1 MNFCSQGLTGIT
13 VHSTTPQHKFPF
25 LHRIRYQNESHE
37 GCSPSVPPALR
48 QTARMNW
55 TDSWQCLPD
64 HRKYQERGHLPQK
77 WSQEICLLLLVY
89 DLQQGS
95 CCMCPGSN
103 RKCQGC
109 RDCRALFWA
118 VSLLH
123 PPGVTAV
130 SIAYVSRANFWT
142 SLNADAITRCC
153 ARSFRVEQK
162 VFPSCGQRTLEKA
175 TNDTKILKVPK
186 MVFMICLINPG
197 KPGLNFYNTSKK
209 QAACL
214 SGVTKYVQS
223 VR

>member
-89 DLQQGS
+89 DLRQGS

-142 SLNADAITRCC
+142 SLNVPMRSHDAVRAHFGLSRKFSPAADRELLKKQPT
-153 ARSFRVEQK
+153 
-162 VFPSCGQRTLEKA
+162 
-175 TNDTKILKVPK
+175 ILKYWRYLKWFLWFV
-186 MVFMICLINPG
+186 
-197 KPGLNFYNTSKK
+197 
-209 QAACL
+209 
-214 SGVTKYVQS
+214 
-223 VR
+223 

>member
-37 GCSPSVPPALR
+37 GCSPSVPPAPR

-89 DLQQGS
+89 DLRQGS

-142 SLNADAITRCC
+142 SLNVPMRSHDAVRAHFGLSRKFSPAADRELLKKQPT
-153 ARSFRVEQK
+153 
-162 VFPSCGQRTLEKA
+162 
-175 TNDTKILKVPK
+175 ILKYWRYLKWFLWFV
-186 MVFMICLINPG
+186 
-197 KPGLNFYNTSKK
+197 
-209 QAACL
+209 
-214 SGVTKYVQS
+214 
-223 VR
+223 